1 MESER
6 VAKYLFQA
14 MTLLTLWG
22 VAKVPHFNRQ
32 VLADLLGHPEH
43 LIHFVELEV
52 GGGFGVRGEFYP
64 EDLLVPWAAR
74 RLGRPVQ
81 WIEDRREHFMATNH
95 SRQQAHDIEIGFDA
109 DGRIVALLDRFVVD
123 LDIRLS
129 DARSADTDALALT
142 VEYGTLA
149 AAVAEIV
156 GGEPVRLLERL
167 ASLIA
172 DRVLAE
178 PRARYVEVT
187 VRKPHVALPQVV
199 TETAVTLTRHA

>member
-1 MESER
+1 MADDE
-6 VAKYLFQA
+6 
-14 MTLLTLWG
+14 LTVRIRGLEAYGRHG
-22 VAKVPHFNRQ
+22 VYPPEPE
-32 VLADLLGHPEH
+32 LGQ
-43 LIHFVELEV
+43 
-52 GGGFGVRGEFYP
+52 RC
-64 EDLLVPWAAR
+64 
-74 RLGRPVQ
+74 
-81 WIEDRREHFMATNH
+81 
-95 SRQQAHDIEIGFDA
+95 
-109 DGRIVALLDRFVVD
+109 VVD

-129 DARSADTDALALT
+129 DARSADTDDLALT
-142 VEYGTLA
+142 VDYGSLT

-156 GGEPVRLLERL
+156 GGEPVHLLERL

>member
-1 MESER
+1 MADDE
-6 VAKYLFQA
+6 
-14 MTLLTLWG
+14 LTVRIRGLEAYG
-22 VAKVPHFNRQ
+22 RHAELPLEQELGQRSA
-32 VLADLLGHPEH
+32 VL
-43 LIHFVELEV
+43 
-52 GGGFGVRGEFYP
+52 
-64 EDLLVPWAAR
+64 
-74 RLGRPVQ
+74 
-81 WIEDRREHFMATNH
+81 
-95 SRQQAHDIEIGFDA
+95 
-109 DGRIVALLDRFVVD
+109 

-129 DARSADTDALALT
+129 DARSADTDDLALT
-142 VEYGTLA
+142 VDYGTLA

-156 GGEPVRLLERL
+156 GGEPVHLLERL

>member
-1 MESER
+1 MADDE
-6 VAKYLFQA
+6 
-14 MTLLTLWG
+14 LT
-22 VAKVPHFNRQ
+22 
-32 VLADLLGHPEH
+32 
-43 LIHFVELEV
+43 
-52 GGGFGVRGEFYP
+52 VRIRGP
-64 EDLLVPWAAR
+64 RGLRPPR
-74 RLGRPVQ
+74 RLRARAGAGQ
-81 WIEDRREHFMATNH
+81 
-95 SRQQAHDIEIGFDA
+95 
-109 DGRIVALLDRFVVD
+109 RFVVD

-129 DARSADTDALALT
+129 DARSADTDDLALT
-142 VEYGTLA
+142 VDYGTLA

-156 GGEPVRLLERL
+156 GGEPVQLLERL